1 MSQSEIESPNLKEIS
16 NAKVPVKQLN
26 HVKYSEQ
33 KTERNFSSNLEI
45 I

>member
-16 NAKVPVKQLN
+16 NAKVPIKSTN
-26 HVKYSEQ
+26 HSKYTEQ
-33 KTERNFSSNLEI
+33 KSERNFMSNLEI